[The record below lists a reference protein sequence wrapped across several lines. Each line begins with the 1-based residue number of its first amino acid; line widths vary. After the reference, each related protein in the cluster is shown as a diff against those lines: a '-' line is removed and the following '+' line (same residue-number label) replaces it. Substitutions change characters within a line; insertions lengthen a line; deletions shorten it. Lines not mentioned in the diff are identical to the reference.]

1 VVPRGCISYTL
12 AAPFFLF
19 HIRPKPT
26 IATIGLRVAL
36 WLLSK
41 LRTACHAYS

>member
-1 VVPRGCISYTL
+1 LVRVRSRVRITL

-19 HIRPKPT
+19 HIKPKPT

-41 LRTACHAYS
+41 LQTACRG